1 MKPLEGVMALT
12 YTALNNDFKLNE
24 EAVCLEIEWVIE
36 KGVTGIWPGGFAGEW
51 PQLDEE
57 TRKRHLEVSKN
68 QAGDRVFCA
77 AGCHSTN
84 TIQAI
89 RLVNFADAL
98 GYDCA
103 WISPV
108 TPRRTSDEEVWDHY
122 RMILDETD
130 LPIALYNSYP
140 IGFYM
145 NPKMIAKLAAMSD
158 RIIAIKAMVGDFVH
172 IAGLYNEGVHEKMS
186 IFGVE
191 WNMLPHLIL
200 GAAGTLAG
208 SDWIPVVA
216 AVYKAFKQGDLE
228 RAWALQKAIVEQ
240 SPLLIPQTAGL
251 FLGSPM
257 SHSGIGYMKAR
268 FSLMSGIDIGPPIP
282 PYKPAS
288 TGEIE
293 RAKKGIQKIDAI
305 MQSV

>member
-12 YTALNNDFKLNE
+12 YTALNRDFTLNE
-24 EAVCLEIEWVIE
+24 DAVRKEIEWVIE

-57 TRKRHLEVSKN
+57 TRKRHFEVSKR

-77 AGCHSTN
+77 AGCHSTS

-89 RLVNFADAL
+89 RLVNFADEL

-103 WISPV
+103 WISPT
-108 TPRRTSDEEVWDHY
+108 TPRRASEEEVYDHY
-122 RMILDETD
+122 RMILDETN

-172 IAGLYNEGVHEKMS
+172 IAGLYNEGAHKKISV
-186 IFGVE
+186 FGVE

-208 SDWIPVVA
+208 SDWIPVVTA
-216 AVYKAFKQGDLE
+216 AYKAFKQGDLDK
-228 RAWALQKAIVEQ
+228 AWELQKAIVEQ

-251 FLGSPM
+251 FLGSHVT
-257 SHSGIGYMKAR
+257 HSGIGYMKAR
-268 FSLMSGIDIGPPIP
+268 FSLMSGIDIGPPMP

-288 TGEIE
+288 TDEIE

-305 MQSV
+305 IKSF